1 MFLISLARVLPI
13 SLFKEPALYFI
24 NLLPFIDII
33 EVLSVLL
40 HRYGISLHLFRYL
53 ISLGNILHFS
63 VYKSCIFLHL
73 LIWEVHLSVS
83 YLFAFSHCSWG
94 SQGKNTEVVCH
105 SLLQWTTFLSEL
117 STMTHPSWVA
127 LHGMAHSFTELDKA
141 VVHVIGLISF
151 LWLWFSVCPLMDD
164 KRLMEVPDGRDWL
177 WGNWVLFWSGDHA
190 Q

>member
-53 ISLGNILHFS
+53 ISLGNVLYFS

-73 LIWEVHLSVS
+73 LTWGVHLSVS
-83 YLFAFSHCSWG
+83 YLFAFSYCSWG

-105 SLLQWTTFLSEL
+105 SLLQWTMFCSEL
-117 STMTHPSWVA
+117 YAMTCPSWVV
-127 LHGMAHSFTELDKA
+127 LHSMAYSFIELDKA
-141 VVHVIGLISF
+141 VMYNFSQISICPF
-151 LWLWFSVCPLMDD
+151 ATKLFSWYCLVAFTQ
-164 KRLMEVPDGRDWL
+164 
-177 WGNWVLFWSGDHA
+177 N
-190 Q
+190 